1 MRALSKLL
9 VLIGMSAFA
18 LILVG
23 CSVTPAKPETESI
36 KMLIGEH
43 NLAHCQFLGDVI
55 GASTVNLI
63 TRKHPPYTT
72 RMIDARNNLRN
83 EAYQLGGNTIH
94 IRRTHNTSRYEF
106 PGLDKKITLEGKA
119 YFCDES

>member
-1 MRALSKLL
+1 MRVLSKSKM
-9 VLIGMSAFA
+9 LIGMLAFV
-18 LILVG
+18 LILAG
-23 CSVTPAKPETESI
+23 CSATPIKPETQSI

-43 NLAHCQFLGDVI
+43 NLAHCQFLGDVM

-83 EAYQLGGNTIH
+83 EAYKLSGNTVH
-94 IRRTHNTSRYEF
+94 IRRTRNTSRYEF

-119 YFCDES
+119 YFCDEF

>member
-1 MRALSKLL
+1 MGVLSKSQM
-9 VLIGMSAFA
+9 LIGMSAFVM
-18 LILVG
+18 ILVG
-23 CSVTPAKPETESI
+23 CSVTPAKPETQSI

-43 NLAHCQFLGDVI
+43 NLVHCQFLGNVI

-72 RMIDARNNLRN
+72 RMIDARNDLRN
-83 EAYQLGGNTIH
+83 AAYQLGGNTIH